1 MRSEMKIC
9 RSCSERE
16 RERERS
22 GADVNEI
29 LRSDAREVEGVSAMN
44 KDCENC
50 TYRKQQR
57 SRSRARRHGGGGRS
71 RGVILLWK
79 FVIEEGIGVLV
90 LYCNK
95 GRGGS
100 TSFLKETMLWSCWI

>member
-1 MRSEMKIC
+1 MKIC
-9 RSCSERE
+9 RSCSESKRE

-50 TYRKQQR
+50 TYRQQQR

-79 FVIEEGIGVLV
+79 FVIEEGMGCWCYIV
-90 LYCNK
+90 K
-95 GRGGS
+95 RGGEGQLV
-100 TSFLKETMLWSCWI
+100 F